1 MDLEIQTARIESF
14 TLPIFYAYNVIT
26 DEECEELIHRCKQSE
41 WADVTRGAF
50 ASVNKSWLDDSPY
63 KQRFEI
69 VFGDFAR
76 GLMRIEQCK
85 FRIGSSWA
93 TKTIQGGFSGLHEH
107 KNYYFSSVLYLTE
120 GARIMFRS
128 PFKDNPNYV
137 FDHVE
142 DNPFNVMTM
151 FLEPPKNAML
161 LFPSFMEHGIAMH
174 DGNTER
180 YSIAMNFQPYGTFGK
195 HDSIITVK

>member
-26 DEECEELIHRCKQSE
+26 DEECEELISLCKQSE
-41 WADVTRGAF
+41 WADVTRGAY
-50 ASVNKSWLDDSPY
+50 ASVDKNWLDETPY

-76 GLMRIEQCK
+76 QLMRIEQCK

-93 TKTIQGGFSGLHEH
+93 TKTVKGGFSGLHEH

-120 GARIMFRS
+120 DSKIMFRS
-128 PFKDNPNYV
+128 PFRENQNYV
-137 FDHVE
+137 FDFAE
-142 DNPFNVMTM
+142 DNAYNVISM
-151 FLEPPKNAML
+151 FLKPPKNAML
-161 LFPSFMEHGIAMH
+161 IFPSYLEHGIALH
-174 DGNTER
+174 EGEEDR
-180 YSIAMNFQPYGTFGK
+180 YSIAMNYQPYGTFGK

>member
-26 DEECEELIHRCKQSE
+26 DEECEELISLCKQSE
-41 WADVTRGAF
+41 WMDVTRGAF
-50 ASVNKSWLDDSPY
+50 ASSNKSWLDESPY

-76 GLMRIEQCK
+76 QLMRIEQCK

-93 TKTIQGGFSGLHEH
+93 TKTVKGGFSGLHEH

-120 GARIMFRS
+120 GSKIMFRS
-128 PFKDNPNYV
+128 PFRENQNYV
-137 FDHVE
+137 FDFAE
-142 DNPFNVMTM
+142 DNAYNVITM

-161 LFPSFMEHGIAMH
+161 IFPSYLEHGIAMH
-174 DGNTER
+174 EGEEDR
-180 YSIAMNFQPYGTFGK
+180 YSIAMNYQPYGTFGK